1 MFYKISKFENHI
13 RKNDVIMMSLRKT
26 MEKFGPPQTRQIIYH
41 SKGTD
46 KSYPKMY
53 FLLNLSHCVK
63 SYGHFCQILVLFMM
77 TAHQIW
83 SCHVTQDANFE
94 IFLFCPNSKLN
105 IWKRQK
111 ISSGKALYFRSY
123 QPKTSQGVENTPPPS
138 AFRVNIIRHYTFF
151 YTRYAFFVVL
161 NYQKH
166 KYLALLSL
174 SKNLTSVFNRQLSL
188 SKSRLSGSFSYKRP
202 IRFFF
207 SNLEPFRSY
216 YSAELEHKKHT
227 LL

>member
-1 MFYKISKFENHI
+1 
-13 RKNDVIMMSLRKT
+13 MMSLRKT

-63 SYGHFCQILVLFMM
+63 SYGHFCQILVLFTM

-123 QPKTSQGVENTPPPS
+123 QPETSQGVENTPPVLLGLTLFAIILFFTPDMLS
-138 AFRVNIIRHYTFF
+138 SLFSITKSTNI
-151 YTRYAFFVVL
+151 
-161 NYQKH
+161 
-166 KYLALLSL
+166 
-174 SKNLTSVFNRQLSL
+174 
-188 SKSRLSGSFSYKRP
+188 
-202 IRFFF
+202 
-207 SNLEPFRSY
+207 
-216 YSAELEHKKHT
+216 
-227 LL
+227 